1 MENKILKYKM
11 FKGSV
16 EFSKEDNYYFGKILH
31 TGRDLIL
38 YEGSTL
44 KELEEDFKEAIDD
57 YIEDFTER
65 RKSY

>member
-31 TGRDLIL
+31 TGEI
-38 YEGSTL
+38 
-44 KELEEDFKEAIDD
+44 
-57 YIEDFTER
+57 
-65 RKSY
+65 